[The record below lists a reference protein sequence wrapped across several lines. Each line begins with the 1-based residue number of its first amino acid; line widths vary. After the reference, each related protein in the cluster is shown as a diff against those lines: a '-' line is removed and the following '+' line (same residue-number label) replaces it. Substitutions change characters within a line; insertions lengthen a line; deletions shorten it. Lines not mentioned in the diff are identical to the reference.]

1 MATLSNIIPAPAIV
15 QVTSGGT
22 GVTTLTG
29 LVKGNGNVAFSA
41 ATAGTDYVSP
51 TGSETLTNKTLTS
64 PVLTTANLWNSTA
77 VTAANGTSN
86 TMIATTQFV
95 INNLPAATSSGIS
108 TGKSIAMA
116 MIFGF

>member
-1 MATLSNIIPAPAIV
+1 MANLSNIIPGPGFITV
-15 QVTSGGT
+15 SYGGT

-29 LVKGNGNVAFSA
+29 IVKANGTSAFSA

-51 TGSETLTNKTLTS
+51 SGTETLTNKTLI
-64 PVLTTANLWNSTA
+64 TANLWNSTA

-95 INNLPAATSSGIS
+95 INNLPAASSGGIS

>member
-51 TGSETLTNKTLTS
+51 SGTETLTNKT
-64 PVLTTANLWNSTA
+64 LTTANLWNSTA

>member
-1 MATLSNIIPAPAIV
+1 MATLSNIIPAPALT

-29 LVKGNGNVAFSA
+29 IAKGNGTAAFTA
-41 ATAGTDYVSP
+41 ASAGTDYVSP
-51 TGSETLTNKTLTS
+51 TGTETLTNKTLT
-64 PVLTTANLWNSTA
+64 TANIWNSTA

-86 TMIATTQFV
+86 TMIATTAFV
-95 INNLPAATSSGIS
+95 LNNIPVQTASGVS
-108 TGKSIAMA
+108 TGKAIAMA

>member
-1 MATLSNIIPAPAIV
+1 MATLSNTIPAPALV
-15 QVTSGGT
+15 NVTSGGT
-22 GVTTLTG
+22 GVTTITG
-29 LVKGNGNVAFSA
+29 LVKGNGTAAFTA
-41 ATAGTDYVSP
+41 ASAGTDYVSP
-51 TGSETLTNKTLTS
+51 SGTETLTNKT
-64 PVLTTANLWNSTA
+64 LTTANLWNSTA

-95 INNLPAATSSGIS
+95 LNNIPAQQQSSGIS

>member
-1 MATLSNIIPAPAIV
+1 MATLSNIIPAPALV

-29 LVKGNGNVAFSA
+29 LVKANGTAAFSA
-41 ATAGTDYVSP
+41 ASAGTDYVSP
-51 TGSETLTNKTLTS
+51 SGTETLTNKTLI
-64 PVLTTANLWNSTA
+64 TANIWNSTA

-95 INNLPAATSSGIS
+95 LNNIPVQQSSGIS
-108 TGKSIAMA
+108 TGKAIAMS

>member
-1 MATLSNIIPAPAIV
+1 MATLSNIIPAPALV

-29 LVKGNGNVAFSA
+29 LVKANGTAAFTA
-41 ATAGTDYVSP
+41 ASAGTDYVSP
-51 TGSETLTNKTLTS
+51 SGTETLTNKTLI
-64 PVLTTANLWNSTA
+64 TANIWNSTA

-95 INNLPAATSSGIS
+95 LNNIPVQQASGIS
-108 TGKSIAMA
+108 TGKAIAMA